1 LGGYVSRTLGAWD
14 FTPNPM
20 LYKMYTEVLPR
31 VMDIMRKRGKART
44 LKSLGA

>member
-1 LGGYVSRTLGAWD
+1 
-14 FTPNPM
+14 M